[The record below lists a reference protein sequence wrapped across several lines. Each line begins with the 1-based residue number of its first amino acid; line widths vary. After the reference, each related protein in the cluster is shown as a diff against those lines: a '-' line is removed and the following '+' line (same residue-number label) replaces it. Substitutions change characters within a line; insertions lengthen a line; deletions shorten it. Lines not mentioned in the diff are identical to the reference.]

1 MTSPATVVE
10 TMIRSTLVA
19 HAPLFAVVGQKV
31 YAEHVPDTTAL
42 PYVVQFH
49 LSGGQD
55 RNTEYAMMRYKVQG
69 VTADRETAEV
79 LRGLIHDALHYAEGA
94 TVGTAC
100 LVQMNEVMPV
110 FDRFVVQNNPIFY
123 AGGIFDVIMRVS

>member
-1 MTSPATVVE
+1 MTSPGTVVE

-19 HAPLFAVVGQKV
+19 FPALVPLVGQKV
-31 YAEHVPDTTAL
+31 YSEHVPDSTAL
-42 PYVVQFH
+42 PYIVMFH

-55 RNTEYAMMRYKVQG
+55 RNTEYALMRYKVQG
-69 VTADRETAEV
+69 VTADRVVAEQ
-79 LRGLIHDALHYAEGA
+79 LRGHIHDALHYAEGV
-94 TVGTAC
+94 TIGTAC

-123 AGGIFDVIMRVS
+123 AGGIFDVIMRLS

>member
-19 HAPLFAVVGQKV
+19 HAPLFAIVGQNV
-31 YAEHVPDTTAL
+31 YAEHVPDTTSL
-42 PYVVQFH
+42 PYIVSFH

-69 VTADRETAEV
+69 VTADRLMAET
-79 LRGLIHDALHYAEGA
+79 LRGHIHDALHYAEGV
-94 TVGTAC
+94 TIGTAC
-100 LVQMNEVMPV
+100 LVQMSEAMPV

-123 AGGIFDVIMRVS
+123 AGGIFDVIMRLS